1 MDYRVLLH
9 PVALN
14 PILCVPTKGIKM
26 ASPVFTR
33 NENFNPQQGHF
44 PPALNGNHGDSVMTL
59 ENTLQK
65 TVMMFA
71 VLLVAAAVGWFV
83 PALALPGAIIALVL
97 GLVISFKKEPSP
109 VLIMIFAVA
118 EGAMVGGFS
127 SILEAKNPNIA
138 SQALL
143 GTACV
148 VAVVLFLY
156 KTGLVRQSAR
166 ATKIFMVAMI
176 SYFIFSLVNF
186 GLILTGVSDDPWG
199 LRGSVEIF
207 GIPLG
212 LLLGVLAVVMGAYS
226 LIMDFTFIEQGA
238 ANRLPEKYGWTASF
252 GLVVTVVWLYV
263 EILRIIAI
271 ARR

>member
-1 MDYRVLLH
+1 
-9 PVALN
+9 
-14 PILCVPTKGIKM
+14 M

-33 NENFNPQQGHF
+33 NENFNPQGNL
-44 PPALNGNHGDSVMTL
+44 PPALNGGFQGDSVMTL

-65 TVMMFA
+65 TVMTFA

-83 PALALPGAIIALVL
+83 PVLTLPAAIIALVL
-97 GLVISFKKEPSP
+97 VIVNSVKKEPSP
-109 VLIMIFAVA
+109 GLIMAFAVA
-118 EGAMVGGFS
+118 EGIMVGGFS
-127 SILEAKNPNIA
+127 SILEAQYPNIA
-138 SQALL
+138 TQALL

-156 KTGLVRQSAR
+156 KTGIVRQSAR

-176 SYFIFSLVNF
+176 SYLLFSLVNF

-207 GIPLG
+207 GMPLG
-212 LLLGVLAVVMGAYS
+212 LVLGALAVIMGSYS
-226 LIMDFTFIEQGA
+226 LIMDFTFIEQGV

-252 GLVVTVVWLYV
+252 GVVVTVVWLYI
-263 EILRIIAI
+263 EILRMIAI